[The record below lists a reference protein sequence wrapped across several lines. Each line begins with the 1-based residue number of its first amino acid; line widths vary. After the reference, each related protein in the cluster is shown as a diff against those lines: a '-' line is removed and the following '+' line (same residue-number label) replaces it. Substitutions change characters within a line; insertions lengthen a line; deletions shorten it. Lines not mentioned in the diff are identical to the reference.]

1 MLTLND
7 PIELDVLTV
16 LFNTPEMRMQRYK
29 IRDQLFPKYRKE
41 YSEGSF
47 DVVLQRRLDRLA
59 PILEKEY
66 VSRASFYSIRKK
78 MKKKVEKMIKEKEFQ
93 SLIPSL
99 DARWLVPLRNL
110 LVKLNETQPYLEGF
124 LNTNCIT
131 FVGDIPCTFHKSVEG
146 IQSHIAFERS
156 LQQRHERD
164 LEKFREEF
172 MNTRDKISMDRV
184 DAKIKEEVGWSTSEY
199 LKKLLKKAEKEEGI
213 RKIMTVLGITDEM
226 LEKMGYN
233 ERSVDPGVQKR
244 LDGEGRS

>member
-7 PIELDVLTV
+7 PIELDVLVV
-16 LFNTPEMRMQRYK
+16 LFNSHEMRMQRNK
-29 IRDQLFPKYRKE
+29 IRDQLFQKYGKE

-59 PILEKEY
+59 SILERDY

-78 MKKKVEKMIKEKEFQ
+78 MKKKVERRIKEKDFQ
-93 SLIPSL
+93 SLIASL
-99 DARWLVPLRNL
+99 DARWLGPLRNL

-146 IQSHIAFERS
+146 MQSHIAFETS

-164 LEKFREEF
+164 LGKFREEF
-172 MNTRDKISMDRV
+172 MNARDKISRERV
-184 DAKIKEEVGWSTSEY
+184 DAKIKEEVGWSIGEY
-199 LKKLLKKAEKEEGI
+199 LKKLLKKAEKEDIVG
-213 RKIMTVLGITDEM
+213 KLMTLYGLTEEM
-226 LEKMGYN
+226 LEKMVIPSQRTTKKNRG
-233 ERSVDPGVQKR
+233 
-244 LDGEGRS
+244 